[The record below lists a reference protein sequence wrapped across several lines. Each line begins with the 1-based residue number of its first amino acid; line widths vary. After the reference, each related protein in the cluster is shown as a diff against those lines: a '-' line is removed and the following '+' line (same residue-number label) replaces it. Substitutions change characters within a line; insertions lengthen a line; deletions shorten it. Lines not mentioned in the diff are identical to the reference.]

1 MELKGLLYE
10 KEGNIAIITLDR
22 PKVLNA
28 LNDDIIYGI
37 ITLMDQIAEDDE
49 VKAVIITGGPKAF
62 AAGGDI
68 AYMAKAGPV
77 ECEMFI
83 ARMHKAV
90 NKITDLDKP
99 VIAAIAGLAL
109 GGGLELALACDIRM
123 AAEGSLLGLPETNLG
138 LFPAGGGTQKIT
150 RMAGISWAKDMVL
163 TGDPITAD
171 TALKIGLI
179 TRIVPAENL
188 LDEAKKLARKLA
200 RKAPVTTRITKQNLN
215 NSMYTDLAAGLLF
228 EQKSFAY
235 IFSTEDHLEGM
246 NAFLEKRRPEF
257 KGR

>member
-1 MELKGLLYE
+1 MELKSLLYE
-10 KEGNIAIITLDR
+10 KEDNIAIITLNR

-28 LNDDIIYGI
+28 LNADIIYGI

-99 VIAAIAGLAL
+99 
-109 GGGLELALACDIRM
+109 D
-123 AAEGSLLGLPETNLG
+123 
-138 LFPAGGGTQKIT
+138 
-150 RMAGISWAKDMVL
+150 
-163 TGDPITAD
+163 
-171 TALKIGLI
+171 
-179 TRIVPAENL
+179 
-188 LDEAKKLARKLA
+188 RKS
-200 RKAPVTTRITKQNLN
+200 VV
-215 NSMYTDLAAGLLF
+215 
-228 EQKSFAY
+228 
-235 IFSTEDHLEGM
+235 
-246 NAFLEKRRPEF
+246 
-257 KGR
+257 